1 MCSQNP
7 VALKVLTTSGWNP
20 PPGTR
25 KLHGD
30 LMYLFIVTSEDKRFH
45 LTASTRGFYI
55 NQSSEEEFNPK
66 PAAPKLVYHSLI
78 DLLSQISP
86 TFKRNFAM
94 IQKKRQLRHPFER
107 VTTPYQLYSWTS
119 PILDHTIDSI
129 RAEDAFSS
137 KLGYEEHIPGQT
149 RDWNEELQTTRE
161 LPRKTLPER
170 LLRERAIFK
179 VHSDFVGAAT
189 RGAMAVI
196 DGNVMAIN
204 PGEETKMQ
212 MFIWNNIFFS
222 LGFDVRD
229 HYKDLGGD
237 AAAFVAPNNDLQGV
251 RAYAAVDVEG
261 LYTLGTVVINYRGY
275 RVTAQSIIPG
285 ILEREQEQSVVYGS
299 VDFGKTVVTH
309 PKYLELLGKAGQS
322 LKILPHKVYNEKN
335 EEIQICSSVEC
346 KGIIGNDGRHYILD
360 LLRTF
365 PADVNF
371 LALEDL
377 EEYTKEVKALGF
389 PRKHRHKLCCLRQEL
404 VDAFFEAR
412 YLMFI
417 RLAAYHLQQLGIKND
432 SKESSDNNNDQ
443 TRCIEE
449 GDSSHKPEEGS
460 EEYKKMVES
469 YASGDKAVID
479 STKDIVKKAAQAAGS
494 LKETEFDVR
503 FNPDVYSEGVKH
515 VESPAELKKQRQL
528 VKDAADFLVTNQV
541 PSLVSFDHL
550 VNHL

>member
-1 MCSQNP
+1 
-7 VALKVLTTSGWNP
+7 
-20 PPGTR
+20 
-25 KLHGD
+25 
-30 LMYLFIVTSEDKRFH
+30 MYLFVVTSEDKRFH

-55 NQSSEEEFNPK
+55 NQSSEEEFNPE
-66 PAAPKLVYHSLI
+66 PSVPKLVHHSLI
-78 DLLSQISP
+78 DLLNQISP
-86 TFKRNFAM
+86 SFKRNFAL
-94 IQKKRQLRHPFER
+94 IQKKRQLRHPLER
-107 VTTPYQLYSWTS
+107 VSSPYQLYSWTS
-119 PILDHTIDSI
+119 PKLDHTIDYI

-170 LLRERAIFK
+170 LLRERAVFK
-179 VHSDFVGAAT
+179 VHADFVGAAT

-204 PGEETKMQ
+204 PGENTKMQ

-237 AAAFVAPNNDLQGV
+237 AAALVAPNNDLQGV
-251 RAYAAVDVEG
+251 RAYAAVDLEG
-261 LYTLGTVVINYRGY
+261 LHTLGTVVINYRGY

-285 ILEREQEQSVVYGS
+285 ILEREQEHSVVYGS

-309 PKYLELLGKAGQS
+309 PKYLELLGKASQS
-322 LKILPHKVYNEKN
+322 LKILPHKVFNDKN
-335 EEIQICSSVEC
+335 EEVQICSSVEC
-346 KGIIGNDGRHYILD
+346 KGIIGNDGRYYILD

-371 LALEDL
+371 LPLDDL
-377 EEYTKEVKALGF
+377 DEYTTEVKALGF
-389 PRKHRHKLCCLRQEL
+389 PRRHRHKLCCLRQEL

-417 RLAAYHLQQLGIKND
+417 RLAAYHLQQLGNKNEQ
-432 SKESSDNNNDQ
+432 SGVENNNDNQ
-443 TRCIEE
+443 SKTVALKAE
-449 GDSSHKPEEGS
+449 GGG

-469 YASGDKAVID
+469 YASGDKTVID
-479 STKDIVKKAAQAAGS
+479 STKDIVKKAALAAGS

-503 FNPDVYSEGVKH
+503 FNPDIYSDGVRH
-515 VESPAELKKQRQL
+515 VESVPELKKQRQL
-528 VKDAADFLVTNQV
+528 VKDAADFLVTNQI
-541 PSLVSFDHL
+541 PSLVSF
-550 VNHL
+550 VSV